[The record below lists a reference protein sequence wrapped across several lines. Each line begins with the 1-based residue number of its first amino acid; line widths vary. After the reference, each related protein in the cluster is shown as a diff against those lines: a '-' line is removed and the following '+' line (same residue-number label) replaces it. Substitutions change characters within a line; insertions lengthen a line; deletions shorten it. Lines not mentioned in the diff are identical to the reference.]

1 MSKIFFFSIPAWGHT
16 NPTIP
21 VVSELVKRGH
31 TVRYYSFT
39 QFKEKIE
46 HTGAEFVCCDS
57 YLPDL
62 NKAEINRIKKVSTT
76 QMTITDL
83 ETTARMDEM
92 LSRDVKAWKP
102 DCIVAD
108 SVCFWGKLIA
118 KKYQLPF
125 VCSTTTFAFNQH
137 SSRYMQNSFRELA
150 DMILGLP
157 KISRALKKLEP
168 LGYHIKNAM
177 EIVQNDNHTNTIVYT
192 SRNFQPCAETFSD
205 CYAFVGPSV
214 KVPVC
219 TDTGAQSQT
228 SHSPSDSGAVS
239 TIRSSS
245 DAKRRKQIYI
255 SMGTILNEQIDFY
268 KNCITAL
275 KDIDAEVIISIGNAV
290 NPDSFGD
297 IPKNIS
303 LFPSVDQIRVLT
315 NTDVFLTHCGMNS
328 ISESLYLGVPVVMY
342 PQTGEQK
349 AVAKRTFEMGAGIYL
364 KNGSA
369 EEIRNSIM
377 QVLSNTAYQKSAQK
391 IKEDFQS
398 CPGPAGAADFIEKII
413 RQDH

>member
-57 YLPDL
+57 FLPDL
-62 NKAEINRIKKVSTT
+62 NESEINRIKKVSTT

-83 ETTARMDEM
+83 ETTARMDET
-92 LSRDVKAWKP
+92 LSRDVETQKP

-125 VCSTTTFAFNQH
+125 VCSTTTFAFNQS

-150 DMILGLP
+150 DMILGMP

-177 EIVQNDNHTNTIVYT
+177 EIIQNDDQTNTIVYT
-192 SRNFQPCAETFSD
+192 SRSFQPCAETFSD
-205 CYAFVGPSV
+205 CYAFVGPSI
-214 KVPVC
+214 KTSPYAD
-219 TDTGAQSQT
+219 TDAME
-228 SHSPSDSGAVS
+228 H
-239 TIRSSS
+239 
-245 DAKRRKQIYI
+245 KRKQVYI
-255 SMGTILNEQIDFY
+255 SMGTVLNEQISFY
-268 KNCITAL
+268 QNCISAL
-275 KDIDAEVIISIGNAV
+275 KDIDADVIISIGNTV
-290 NPDSFGD
+290 NPDTFRD
-297 IPKNIS
+297 IPENIS
-303 LFPSVDQIRVLT
+303 LFPSVDQIEVLT
-315 NTDVFLTHCGMNS
+315 KTDAFLTHCGMNS
-328 ISESLYLGVPVVMY
+328 ISESLYMGVPVVMY

-349 AVAKRTFEMGAGIYL
+349 AVARRTFEMGAGIYL

-369 EEIRNSIM
+369 EEIRNSIL
-377 QVLSNTAYQKSAQK
+377 QLLQNASCRKAAQK
-391 IKEDFQS
+391 IKEDFRS
-398 CPGPAGAADFIEKII
+398 CPGAAGAADFIEKII
-413 RQDH
+413 RQNHR

>member
-1 MSKIFFFSIPAWGHT
+1 MSRIFFFSIPAWGHT

-31 TVRYYSFT
+31 IVRYYSFT

-46 HTGAEFVCCDS
+46 HTGAEFVCCDA

-62 NKAEINRIKKVSTT
+62 NEAELNRIKKVSTT

-92 LSRDVKAWKP
+92 LSRDVEMWKP

-125 VCSTTTFAFNQH
+125 VCSTTTFAFNQ
-137 SSRYMQNSFRELA
+137 SSSKYMQNSFRELA
-150 DMILGLP
+150 DMILGMP

-177 EIVQNDNHTNTIVYT
+177 EIIQNDNQTNTIVYT
-192 SRNFQPCAETFSD
+192 SRNFQPCVETFSD
-205 CYAFVGPSV
+205 CYTFVGPSIRASAYAN
-214 KVPVC
+214 
-219 TDTGAQSQT
+219 TDAME
-228 SHSPSDSGAVS
+228 H
-239 TIRSSS
+239 
-245 DAKRRKQIYI
+245 KRKQIYI
-255 SMGTILNEQIDFY
+255 SMGTVLNEQIDFY
-268 KNCITAL
+268 QNCIFAL
-275 KDIDAEVIISIGNAV
+275 KDIDADVIISIGNTV
-290 NPDSFGD
+290 NPDTFRD
-297 IPKNIS
+297 IPENIS
-303 LFPSVDQIRVLT
+303 LFPSVDQIEVLT
-315 NTDVFLTHCGMNS
+315 KTDVFLTHCGMNS
-328 ISESLYLGVPVVMY
+328 ISESLYMGVPVVMY

-369 EEIRNSIM
+369 EKIRNSIL
-377 QVLSNTAYQKSAQK
+377 QLLQNASYRKAAQK
-391 IKEDFQS
+391 IKEDFRS
-398 CPGPAGAADFIEKII
+398 CPGPAGAADFIEKIVTI
-413 RQDH
+413 